1 MLSTFGWSISGG
13 MDMDNNKYPDLL
25 VGAYDSGHAV
35 HLRAAPVVHMEAIIS
50 YERPSKQID
59 LDDLSCKLS
68 DRRTSVPCVFV
79 SVSLKYTGM
88 GVPNLL
94 EFDLEYLLDAKKD
107 KQKRLFLLDAEG
119 TSSMTKRIQIR
130 KEQEYKDR
138 FRVYLL
144 GPNIKDKLTSLDVQV
159 KYSLADTNV
168 RRGELVP
175 VLRLGN
181 YMASDS
187 LNIQKDCGPDNKC
200 VPDLSL
206 SIKP

>member
-1 MLSTFGWSISGG
+1 
-13 MDMDNNKYPDLL
+13 MDNNKYPDLL

-187 LNIQKDCGPDNKC
+187 LNIQKDPVGQYNLYNLKK
-200 VPDLSL
+200 DL
-206 SIKP
+206 